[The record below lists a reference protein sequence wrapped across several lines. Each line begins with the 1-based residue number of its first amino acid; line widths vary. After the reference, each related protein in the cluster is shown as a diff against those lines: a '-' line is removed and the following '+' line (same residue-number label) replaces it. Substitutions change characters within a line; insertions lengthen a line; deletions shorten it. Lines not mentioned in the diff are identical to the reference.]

1 MYLADKN
8 WGPDNMLCSQIV
20 YKFVVEYDLTLV
32 QFFLFLKK
40 SLRRDFKGQSKTSTL
55 SSPKQIES

>member
-40 SLRRDFKGQSKTSTL
+40 AFGAISKVNQKLVHFLRLNK
-55 SSPKQIES
+55 